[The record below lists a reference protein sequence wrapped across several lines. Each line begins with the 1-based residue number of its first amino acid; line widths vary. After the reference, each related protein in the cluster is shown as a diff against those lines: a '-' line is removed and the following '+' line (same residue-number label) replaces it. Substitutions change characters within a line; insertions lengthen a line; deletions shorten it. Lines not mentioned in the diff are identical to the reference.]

1 MEMSRKSLVSGNC
14 PLRASS
20 VGLHQYL
27 VGCCGPCI
35 VPGIIFNVLTHF
47 EHLCMTFMVYWQ
59 QGQKYML
66 DCLTQLVRSAA

>member
-14 PLRASS
+14 PLCASS

-27 VGCCGPCI
+27 VGCCGPCV

-47 EHLCMTFMVYWQ
+47 EHLCNDIC
-59 QGQKYML
+59 GIL
-66 DCLTQLVRSAA
+66 AARSKIYA